1 MITLTQT
8 WKNVFWGF
16 IVAFVLLIF
25 LSFVLQFIPLFALAL
40 VDGVVICVLAMGKL
54 RCPHCRKFILQEALK
69 VKLEGE
75 VTCPKCRSD
84 ITIC

>member
-8 WKNVFWGF
+8 WKNIFWGCM
-16 IVAFVLLIF
+16 IAFVLLI
-25 LSFVLQFIPLFALAL
+25 LCSFVFRLSPLFALAL
-40 VDGVVICVLAMGKL
+40 VDGVVICILAQGKL
-54 RCPHCRKFILQEALK
+54 RCTHCRKFILQEALK

>member
-16 IVAFVLLIF
+16 IVAFVLLIL
-25 LSFVLQFIPLFALAL
+25 LSFLFQFAPLFALAL
-40 VDGVVICVLAMGKL
+40 VDGVVICVMAMGKL

-75 VTCPKCRSD
+75 VTCPKCRSE